1 MEFSLGARMPSLLHA
16 GSLRKLTESLPTSPS
31 SLLAAKPKER
41 VLKNQK
47 SFSDEHGRSV
57 SGKTNM
63 ELQKELGSWKAED
76 FVTNKVELPTHLT
89 VGTRIEHTDRG
100 LGTVVNLRSVFPP
113 MVFVEYDAGDIH
125 GQEPGLIYEPPWPV
139 APYQSRHGL
148 HRLLPLPACRAGRVG
163 QWPSD
168 WCRKAVPQRQ
178 ASCQSDRCGT
188 NSMRLL

>member
-1 MEFSLGARMPSLLHA
+1 MHREEAADYCVLTPRAHVWPAYIYVWRKLSAELRVWLEFSLGARMPSLLHA
-16 GSLRKLTESLPTSPS
+16 GSFRKLTESLPTSPS

-57 SGKTNM
+57 TGKTNM

-76 FVTNKVELPTHLT
+76 FVTNKVEIPTHLT

-113 MVFVEYDAGDIH
+113 IVFVEYDAGDIH
-125 GQEPGLIYEPPWPV
+125 GQEPGLI
-139 APYQSRHGL
+139 
-148 HRLLPLPACRAGRVG
+148 
-163 QWPSD
+163 
-168 WCRKAVPQRQ
+168 
-178 ASCQSDRCGT
+178 
-188 NSMRLL
+188 